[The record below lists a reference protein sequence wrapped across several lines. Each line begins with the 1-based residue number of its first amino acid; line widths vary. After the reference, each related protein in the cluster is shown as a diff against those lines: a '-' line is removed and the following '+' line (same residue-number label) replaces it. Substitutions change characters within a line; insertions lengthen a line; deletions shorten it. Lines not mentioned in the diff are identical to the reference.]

1 MITRLISFGCAA
13 MIAVAP
19 VAASAQDDEAA
30 RAGTIKQ
37 TAAEKER
44 IEAGNRQFAGLDFG
58 VGLSFSVDIGVRDRV
73 VTATLVDNLVRIE
86 DENNDRARVMLESH
100 YFFTPGVG
108 SAVGDGEDV
117 KLARWG
123 VGPFVAL
130 QPGTDEVI
138 EAVGMGVMVGFRRG
152 QTGQSFNVGLG
163 YVVDPNTRVLGD
175 GIVKN
180 KPLPGNET
188 EIRFKDVAQT
198 GWLILTSFSF

>member
-1 MITRLISFGCAA
+1 MIIKLLSFGCAA
-13 MIAVAP
+13 MIAAAP
-19 VAASAQDDEAA
+19 AAAWAQADESA
-30 RAGTIKQ
+30 RADTIKQ
-37 TAAEKER
+37 TEDEKEK

-58 VGLSFSVDIGVRDRV
+58 VGLSFSVDIGVRDRIV
-73 VTATLVDNLVRIE
+73 SATLVDNLVRIE

-108 SAVGDGEDV
+108 SAIGDGEDV

-123 VGPFVAL
+123 IGPFVAL

>member
-1 MITRLISFGCAA
+1 MIKKLGILGCAA
-13 MIAVAP
+13 MVAVAP
-19 VAASAQDDEAA
+19 VVASARAA
-30 RAGTIKQ
+30 DVAAGDQ
-37 TAAEKER
+37 TKSADQIDAS
-44 IEAGNRQFAGLDFG
+44 NRKFAGLDFG
-58 VGLSFSVDIGVRDRV
+58 IGLSFSIDIGVRDRI
-73 VTATLVDNLVRIE
+73 AEASIVDGLVRID

-108 SAVGDGEDV
+108 SADRSGGNVT
-117 KLARWG
+117 LARWG

-138 EAVGMGVMVGFRRG
+138 EAIGMGVMVGFRRG
-152 QTGQSFNVGLG
+152 DSDQSFNVGVG

-180 KPLPGNET
+180 QPLPGNEE